1 MTLTLIA
8 FAVLLAISFAR
19 VPIAFA
25 MGIVGFV
32 GFAILRGVDPA
43 LGQLEKVAFA
53 TGLNYELTV
62 LPLFIL
68 MGNFVTSARLSEDL
82 YNAANSFLGHRR
94 GGLAMATVVACGG
107 FASVCGSSMATAAT
121 MAKVAMPSMRRYQYS
136 DKLAAAS
143 IAAGGTLGILIPPST
158 IMVIYG
164 IMTQTNI
171 GHLFMAGILPGI
183 VAVCFYLL
191 AVQWVVRRDPAAGPP
206 GVRQT
211 WRQRMTTLR
220 GVGWFAVVGAVL
232 ILGSRVYL
240 PGAEGSLPIDFS
252 WSRAAAGKYLLDP
265 VLGGILGAVAVFGL
279 AVFFKGVVSVIA
291 LFLLVM
297 VGIYGGIFT
306 PTEAAGIGASGAFL
320 FALLHR
326 QMTWRTLYKV
336 LLESAVTTAMMFT
349 VLMGAVLFSDFI
361 NFTGFAEALVKFVN
375 DLGVNRWGV
384 IFAIVIIYIILGTA
398 MEELS
403 MILLTVPI
411 FFPLVM
417 SLGFDQALGV
427 PPGMVGVW
435 FGILIVCVVE
445 IGMISP
451 PVGVNIFVLRS
462 VLPDVPTKTIFSG
475 VMPFFTMDI
484 FRIAVL
490 TAFPIL
496 SIWLPSQMR

>member
-25 MGIVGFV
+25 MGLVGFV
-32 GFAILRGVDPA
+32 GFALLRGFEPA

-82 YNAANSFLGHRR
+82 YRAANSFLGHRR

-121 MAKVAMPSMRRYQYS
+121 MAKVAMPSMRKYGYS

-143 IAAGGTLGILIPPST
+143 IASGGTLGILIPPST

-171 GHLFMAGILPGI
+171 GHLFAAGILPGI

-191 AVQWVVRRDPAAGPP
+191 AVQWVVRRDPKAGPP
-206 GVRQT
+206 AQRQG
-211 WRQRMTTLR
+211 WRERMAALR
-220 GVGWFAVVGAVL
+220 GVGWFALAAVL
-232 ILGSRVYL
+232 ILGATRL
-240 PGAEGSLPIDFS
+240 RWADAGGAFSLGFDLA
-252 WSRAAAGKYLLDP
+252 RAAPGKYLLDP
-265 VLGGILGAVAVFGL
+265 QAAGIVGALVVFAMAL
-279 AVFFKGVVSVIA
+279 IFKGVVSVIA

-306 PTEAAGIGASGAFL
+306 PTEAAGIGAAGAFL
-320 FALLHR
+320 FALIGREL
-326 QMTWRTLYKV
+326 TWRKLYTV

-375 DLGVNRWGV
+375 ELGINRWGV
-384 IFAIVIIYIILGTA
+384 IFAIVIIYILLGTA

-403 MILLTVPI
+403 MILLTVPV

-427 PPGMVGVW
+427 PPGLVGVW

-484 FRIAVL
+484 LRIAVL
-490 TAFPIL
+490 TAFPIISL
-496 SIWLPSQMR
+496 WLPSHMK